1 MKILPLHPEIKEYL
15 EKHNLKEK
23 FEKQKGFFEQNLRYP
38 SLHTE
43 LLEPKEMRIYSF
55 KINRK
60 YRAIFIFHS
69 GNTVEIIDVNNHYQ

>member
-1 MKILPLHPEIKEYL
+1 MKILPLHLEIEDYL
-15 EKHNLKEK
+15 KKHNLKEK
-23 FEKQKGFFEQNLRYP
+23 FEKQKLFFELDFRYP

-55 KINRK
+55 KIDRK

-69 GNTVEIIDVNNHYQ
+69 NNAVEIIDVNNHYQ

>member
-1 MKILPLHPEIKEYL
+1 MKIFPLHPDIEDYL
-15 EKHNLKEK
+15 EKHNLREK
-23 FEKQKGFFEQNLRYP
+23 FEKQKMFFELNFRHP

-55 KINRK
+55 RVDRK

-69 GNTVEIIDVNNHYQ
+69 GNKVEIVDINNHYQ